1 MLDHSLGVNNVVLR
15 YLLQGLNYAVFMGMV
30 GYFSTSP
37 PIRLIEANEAMITI
51 AFAHA
56 GQLREPCRTLSQE
69 ELMKLPPNMRKLDDC
84 PRERS
89 PIIIEA
95 KLDGKTIYSK
105 TMLPPGMFND
115 GGIDVFYNSKIPAG
129 KHRFE
134 IKMDDSVRE
143 PGFDRHFEQDI
154 EINPQQI
161 MLVGFNPLKGFVI
174 N

>member
-1 MLDHSLGVNNVVLR
+1 MSDQNSGVNNSVLR
-15 YLLQGLNYAVFMGMV
+15 YLLQAFNYAIFMGFI

-37 PIRLIEANEAMITI
+37 SIRLIEANEAMITI

-89 PIIIEA
+89 PVIIEA

-105 TMLPPGMFND
+105 TMQPPGIFND
-115 GGIDVFYNSKIPAG
+115 GGVDVFYNSKIPAG

-143 PGFDRHFEQDI
+143 QGFNRHFEQDI
-154 EINPQQI
+154 DINPQQI
-161 MLVGFNPLKGFVI
+161 MLVSFDSLKGFVFK
-174 N
+174 